1 MLAIMPAF
9 MARHQAHVERH
20 QSGRA
25 GWLRALVLGSTDA
38 IVSTSSLMIGVA
50 ASAAERSAILVA
62 GVAGLA
68 AGAMSMA
75 VGEYV
80 SVSAQ
85 RDAEQADIQ
94 REKAELA
101 AQPQSE
107 LRELALIYERRGLEP
122 ELAARVA
129 EQLSAKD
136 RLAAHLRDELGLEQE
151 ALARPLQAAGI
162 SAVGFALFALIPILA
177 LLVAPASQRS
187 AWIAAISL
195 FSLAS
200 LGGIGARLGGAS
212 AALGALRVTAGG
224 GLAMLV
230 TALIGRIFGVAAS

>member
-1 MLAIMPAF
+1 
-9 MARHQAHVERH
+9 
-20 QSGRA
+20 
-25 GWLRALVLGSTDA
+25 
-38 IVSTSSLMIGVA
+38 MIGVA

-75 VGEYV
+75 VGEFV

-107 LRELALIYERRGLEP
+107 LRELALIYEKRGLEP

-151 ALARPLQAAGI
+151 ALARPLQAAFI
-162 SAVGFALFALIPILA
+162 SAIGFAVFALIPIVA
-177 LLVAPASQRS
+177 LLIAPATHR
-187 AWIAAISL
+187 APWIAAMSL
-195 FSLAS
+195 FSLAA

-230 TALIGRIFGVAAS
+230 TAVIGRIFGIAAG

>member
-1 MLAIMPAF
+1 
-9 MARHQAHVERH
+9 MAPHKSHVERH
-20 QSGRA
+20 QSDRA

-50 ASAAERSAILVA
+50 ASAADRSAVLIA

-75 VGEYV
+75 VGEFV

-85 RDAEQADIQ
+85 RDAERADIAQ
-94 REKAELA
+94 EKLELA
-101 AQPQSE
+101 TQPQSE
-107 LRELALIYERRGLEP
+107 LRELALIYEKRGLEP
-122 ELAARVA
+122 ELAAQVA

-136 RLAAHLRDELGLEQE
+136 RLGAHLRDELGLQSE

-162 SAVGFALFALIPILA
+162 SAAGFACFALIPIVA
-177 LLVAPASQRS
+177 LLVAS
-187 AWIAAISL
+187 
-195 FSLAS
+195 AS
-200 LGGIGARLGGAS
+200 LRVPCIAGLSLLSLTVLGAVGAKLGGA
-212 AALGALRVTAGG
+212 AALPGALRVTLGG

-230 TALIGRIFGVAAS
+230 TALIGRVFGVVAG

>member
-1 MLAIMPAF
+1 
-9 MARHQAHVERH
+9 MARNKLHPERH

-50 ASAAERSAILVA
+50 ASAADRSTILVA

-85 RDAEQADIQ
+85 RDAENADVAQ
-94 REKAELA
+94 ETTELA
-101 AQPQSE
+101 TQPQSE
-107 LRELALIYERRGLEP
+107 LRELASIYEKRGLEP

-136 RLAAHLRDELGLEQE
+136 RLAAHLRDELGLEPE
-151 ALARPLQAAGI
+151 ALARPLQAAAI
-162 SAVGFALFALIPILA
+162 SAVGFAFFALVPIIA
-177 LLVAPASQRS
+177 LLVAPAAHR
-187 AWIAAISL
+187 APWIAAISL
-195 FSLAS
+195 LSLAG
-200 LGGIGARLGGAS
+200 LGGVGARLGGA
-212 AALGALRVTAGG
+212 AALPGALRVTLGG
-224 GLAMLV
+224 GFAMLV
-230 TALIGRIFGVAAS
+230 TALIGRIFGVVAG

>member
-1 MLAIMPAF
+1 
-9 MARHQAHVERH
+9 MARTKSHVERH

-50 ASAAERSAILVA
+50 ASSAERSAILVA

-75 VGEYV
+75 VGEFV

-94 REKAELA
+94 QEKAELA
-101 AQPQSE
+101 SQPQSE
-107 LRELALIYERRGLEP
+107 LRELASIYERRGLDAA
-122 ELAARVA
+122 LAARVA

-136 RLAAHLRDELGLEQE
+136 RLGAHLRDELGLESE
-151 ALARPLQAAGI
+151 DLARPLQAAGI
-162 SAVGFALFALIPILA
+162 SAAGFAFFALIPILS
-177 LLVAPASQRS
+177 LLVAPAGQRTP
-187 AWIAAISL
+187 WIAAISL
-195 FSLAS
+195 AC
-200 LGGIGARLGGAS
+200 LGGLGGVGAKLGGAP
-212 AALGALRVTAGG
+212 ALRGALRVTVGG

-230 TALIGRIFGVAAS
+230 TAAIGRLFGVVTG